1 LNKADRK
8 FSEEATQR
16 RLQKVYDMLGMGMEQ
31 KAIAKAVR
39 VSLRQVQYDI
49 PSKLKD
55 ELLKDGKIL
64 FQVSLVP

>member
-1 LNKADRK
+1 
-8 FSEEATQR
+8 
-16 RLQKVYDMLGMGMEQ
+16 MLGMGMEQ